1 MPTSRFEPTRLQ
13 CLTMK
18 LLLGR
23 NKIRSGFPVW
33 LRRTAA
39 SAVIILIV
47 VVGLAV
53 LNNNVSIARPSRS
66 QFVESLDQ
74 TLARSTDWML
84 RQYPAAGPTS
94 EGVSLISNASLAHM
108 VVDCGSISTD
118 PRMNALGSRFV
129 EAWRGQPGP
138 LARIVDPSLPSAP
151 IRADE
156 LLTLEEYQRWIMHG
170 AAPDEVPLSA
180 KELEN
185 MFSPNKHRTGT
196 ATHQLF
202 ALYFYRRSK
211 GSSADLEQLMNVI
224 EQRIAS
230 EAAVDFRVT
239 DLYLQRIAFL
249 LAAGRPDLVRPR
261 WVERALA
268 AQQPDGGWLATWHGW
283 SRTPYRF
290 MFENKPPMIA
300 HSTAQGVW
308 IACMLKYRYPDWVDR
323 NYK

>member
-1 MPTSRFEPTRLQ
+1 
-13 CLTMK
+13 MK
-18 LLLGR
+18 LLPGR
-23 NKIRSGFPVW
+23 DKIRNSFPVW
-33 LRRTAA
+33 LRRTAV
-39 SAVIILIV
+39 SVVIIFIG
-47 VVGLAV
+47 VVGLGM
-53 LNNNVSIARPSRS
+53 LNNNVSIRRPSRS
-66 QFVESLDQ
+66 EFVESLDR
-74 TLARSTDWML
+74 TLIRGTDWML
-84 RQYPAAGPTS
+84 RQYPVAGPTP

-108 VVDCGSISTD
+108 VVDCGSISDD
-118 PRMNALGSRFV
+118 PRMKALGSRFV
-129 EAWRGQPGP
+129 ESWQGQPGP

-170 AAPDEVPLSA
+170 ATPDEVPLSA
-180 KELEN
+180 TELED
-185 MFSPNKHRTGT
+185 MFSPNQHRTGT

-211 GSSADLEQLMNVI
+211 GSSADLDRLMNVI

-261 WVERALA
+261 WMERALA
-268 AQQPDGGWLATWHGW
+268 AQQPDGGWLSTWHGW

-290 MFENKPPMIA
+290 VFENKPPMIA
-300 HSTAQGVW
+300 HSTAQGMW
-308 IACMLKYRYPDWVDR
+308 IACMLKYRYPDWVER